1 MCLEACSQLRF
12 NNVFIVIYLLLDCDK
27 KKSEKIL
34 FYTLIFS
41 EFKLHS
47 INKKEINVGKF
58 KSLNGF

>member
-41 EFKLHS
+41 GVQTTFYK
-47 INKKEINVGKF
+47 
-58 KSLNGF
+58 

>member
-1 MCLEACSQLRF
+1 MYLEACSQLRF

-41 EFKLHS
+41 GVQTTFYK
-47 INKKEINVGKF
+47 
-58 KSLNGF
+58 

>member
-1 MCLEACSQLRF
+1 VNIIAKRLTMCLEACSQLRF

-41 EFKLHS
+41 GVQTTFYK
-47 INKKEINVGKF
+47 
-58 KSLNGF
+58 

>member
-1 MCLEACSQLRF
+1 MNIIAKRLRMCLEACSQLRF

-41 EFKLHS
+41 GVQTTFYK
-47 INKKEINVGKF
+47 
-58 KSLNGF
+58 